1 VRARASGLFVRLAAQ
16 SLGRRP
22 LRAFLLALTVA
33 IGVGAV
39 FATAIVRRA
48 VHDSLARGVARMGA
62 DLLVV
67 PRETLVHPTAALLV
81 VEPSPHTLDAL
92 LIGDVARLPGVD
104 AVAPQRAFPLAEAT
118 AAHVPDLIAFVP
130 TRDFTVLPWL
140 REKLDRPLTRG
151 DVIVGARRPE
161 AVGAQIHLGGRA
173 LTVYGRL
180 DPTGVGPLD
189 RSALV
194 SFDTVQ
200 AVADAARPAAAPG
213 IFDGARAR
221 VSALLVRLAP
231 GASADAVRFALASNP
246 AVKVVAG
253 TSLTISVRQ
262 MLTALLD
269 GAGVL
274 MLLTLTATVV
284 MVGVLYSA
292 VVVERRRELG
302 TLLTIG
308 ARRHQVLAVVV
319 SEAVLVTAAGGVA
332 GVVLGGSALL
342 TFQRTLGHSLA
353 SLDIPFAW
361 PAASACLL
369 YALAGVAVASCVG
382 LAGALV
388 PAWKLSRQDP
398 YDLVRG
404 QGP

>member
-1 VRARASGLFVRLAAQ
+1 V
-16 SLGRRP
+16 
-22 LRAFLLALTVA
+22 RAFLLALTVA

-48 VHDSLARGVARMGA
+48 VHDSMARGVARMGA

-81 VEPSPHTLDAL
+81 AEPAPHTLDAG
-92 LIGDVARLPGVD
+92 LIDDVARLPGVD
-104 AVAPQRAFPLAEAT
+104 AVAPQRAFALAEAT
-118 AAHVPDLIAFVP
+118 AAQVPDLVAFDP
-130 TRDFTVLPWL
+130 ARDFTVLPWL
-140 REKLDRPLTRG
+140 REKLDRPLARG
-151 DVIVGARRPE
+151 DAIVGARRPE
-161 AVGAQIHLGGRA
+161 AVGTQIRLGGRA

-194 SFDTVQ
+194 SFETVQ
-200 AVADAARPAAAPG
+200 ALADAARPAATPG
-213 IFDGARAR
+213 IFDDAHTR

-231 GASADAVRFALASNP
+231 GASADPVRFALASNP

-253 TSLTISVRQ
+253 TSLTTSVRR
-262 MLTALLD
+262 MLTALLG
-269 GAGVL
+269 GAGAL
-274 MLLTLTATVV
+274 MLLVLAATVV

-292 VVVERRRELG
+292 VLVERRREIG
-302 TLLTIG
+302 VLLTLG
-308 ARRHQVLAVVV
+308 ARRHQVLGVVV
-319 SEAVLVTAAGGVA
+319 AEAVLVTAAGGVA

-342 TFQRTLGHSLA
+342 TFRRTLGHSLA
-353 SLDIPFAW
+353 SLDVPFAW
-361 PAASACLL
+361 PAAPAFLL
-369 YALAGVAVASCVG
+369 YALAGVALASCVG

-388 PAWKLSRQDP
+388 PAWKLSRQEP

-404 QGP
+404 EGP